1 MKTFIQD
8 ICREAAE
15 ITWQHF
21 GDTEVLYT
29 KEGVSDV
36 VTKADIASHQHCLAR
51 IQKAFPDHVVVSEES
66 ENASVE
72 AEHVWIIDPLDGSR
86 NFSTSTPLFGT
97 MVAYVRAGEVL
108 LSAIYLPFSRELY
121 FAEKG
126 AGAFLNGKRISCAQK
141 TAWNE
146 SYGVGCVNFESR
158 HQVWNDLATRMIAH
172 RPFWMGLIGSVA
184 VEAAWVASGRRD
196 WWVTP
201 AGSVWDTSAP
211 ALLLSEAGCTV
222 TDMAGKP
229 WAFGAKGIVAANK
242 TLHDE
247 IIRLIQ
253 E

>member
-1 MKTFIQD
+1 MRTFIQD

-29 KEGVSDV
+29 KEGASDV

-51 IQKAFPDHVVVSEES
+51 IREAFPDHAIVSEES
-66 ENASVE
+66 EDEPAG
-72 AEHVWIIDPLDGSR
+72 AEHMWIIDPLDGSR
-86 NFSTSTPLFGT
+86 NFSTGTPLFGT

-108 LSAIYLPFSRELY
+108 LSAIYLPASRELY

-126 AGAFLNGKRISCAQK
+126 GGAFLNGRRISCSQK
-141 TAWNE
+141 TVWNE

-158 HQVWNDLATRMIAH
+158 HQAWVDLAAQMIV
-172 RPFWMGLIGSVA
+172 RQPCWMNLIGSVA

-211 ALLLSEAGCTV
+211 ALLLSEAGCMV

-229 WAFGAKGIVAANK
+229 WTFGAKGIVAANE
-242 TLHDE
+242 TLHAE
-247 IIRLIQ
+247 IIQLIRG
-253 E
+253 